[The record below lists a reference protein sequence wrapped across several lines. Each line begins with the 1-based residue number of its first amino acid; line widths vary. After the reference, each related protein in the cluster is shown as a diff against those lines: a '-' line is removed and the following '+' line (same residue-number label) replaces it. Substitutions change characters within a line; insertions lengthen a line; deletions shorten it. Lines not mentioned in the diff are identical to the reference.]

1 MEDTMSET
9 LEALERKREALYRK
23 LHNVGDLRRGLV
35 SDNFRKCGKPNC
47 ACAQEG
53 HSGHG
58 PQHLWNAT
66 IKGKSHAKNLK
77 EGPELRK
84 YLNET
89 ANHRVFRALCEE
101 LVEVNERICDARP
114 LLEAEGDDE
123 SAALKKKSRRRST
136 VKSRKK

>member
-1 MEDTMSET
+1 MAET
-9 LEALERKREALYRK
+9 LESLERKRETLYRK
-23 LHNVGDLRRGLV
+23 LHDVGDIRRGLV

-53 HSGHG
+53 HPGHG

-89 ANHRVFRALCEE
+89 ANHRIFRALCEE
-101 LVEVNERICDARP
+101 IVEVNERICEARP
-114 LLEAEGDDE
+114 LLDTEVDDE
-123 SAALKKKSRRRST
+123 SAALKKKSPRRST
-136 VKSRKK
+136 VKSKTK

>member
-1 MEDTMSET
+1 MAET
-9 LEALERKREALYRK
+9 LEALERKRETLYRK
-23 LHNVGDLRRGLV
+23 LHNLGDIRRGLV

-53 HSGHG
+53 HPGHG

-77 EGPELRK
+77 DGPELRK

-89 ANHRVFRALCEE
+89 SNHRIFRALCEE
-101 LVEVNERICDARP
+101 IVEVNERICNARP
-114 LLEAEGDDE
+114 LLDTEIDDE
-123 SAALKKKSRRRST
+123 SAALKKKSPRRST
-136 VKSRKK
+136 VKSRTK

>member
-1 MEDTMSET
+1 MGET
-9 LEALERKREALYRK
+9 LESLEKKREALYRK
-23 LHNVGDLRRGLV
+23 LHDVGDLRRGMV
-35 SDNFRKCGKPNC
+35 SENFRKCGKPNC

-53 HSGHG
+53 HPGHG

-101 LVEVNERICDARP
+101 LVEMNERICDTRP
-114 LLEAEGDDE
+114 LLEAESAGD
-123 SAALKKKSRRRST
+123 AAELKKKLRMRST
-136 VKSRKK
+136 VKSKKK

>member
-1 MEDTMSET
+1 MAET
-9 LEALERKREALYRK
+9 LESLERKRETLYRK
-23 LHNVGDLRRGLV
+23 LHGVGDIRRGLV

-53 HSGHG
+53 HPGHG

-89 ANHRVFRALCEE
+89 ANHRIFRALCEE
-101 LVEVNERICDARP
+101 IIEVNERICEARP
-114 LLEAEGDDE
+114 LLDTEVDDE
-123 SAALKKKSRRRST
+123 SATLKKKSPRRST
-136 VKSRKK
+136 VKSRMK

>member
-1 MEDTMSET
+1 MAET
-9 LEALERKREALYRK
+9 LEALERKRETLYRK
-23 LHNVGDLRRGLV
+23 LHDVGDIRRGLV

-53 HSGHG
+53 HPGHG

-77 EGPELRK
+77 DGPELRK

-89 ANHRVFRALCEE
+89 SNHRIFRALCEE
-101 LVEVNERICDARP
+101 IVEVNERICDARP
-114 LLEAEGDDE
+114 LLVTEVDDE
-123 SAALKKKSRRRST
+123 SAALKKKSPKKST
-136 VKSRKK
+136 VKSKTK

>member
-1 MEDTMSET
+1 MAET
-9 LEALERKREALYRK
+9 LESLDRKRETLYRK
-23 LHNVGDLRRGLV
+23 LHDIGDIRRGLV

-47 ACAQEG
+47 VCAQEG
-53 HSGHG
+53 HPGHG

-89 ANHRVFRALCEE
+89 ANHRIFRALCEE
-101 LVEVNERICDARP
+101 IIELNERICEARP
-114 LLEAEGDDE
+114 LLDTEVDDE
-123 SAALKKKSRRRST
+123 SATLKKKSPRRST
-136 VKSRKK
+136 VKSRMK

>member
-1 MEDTMSET
+1 MTET
-9 LEALERKREALYRK
+9 LESLERKRETLYRK
-23 LHNVGDLRRGLV
+23 LHDVGDFRRGMV
-35 SDNFRKCGKPNC
+35 SENFRKCGKPNC

-77 EGPELRK
+77 DGAELRK

-101 LVEVNERICDARP
+101 LVELNERICDARP
-114 LLEAEGDDE
+114 LLEAEENGE
-123 SAALKKKSRRRST
+123 SAALKKKSRMRST
-136 VKSRKK
+136 VKSKTK

>member
-1 MEDTMSET
+1 MAET
-9 LEALERKREALYRK
+9 LESLERKRETLYRK
-23 LHNVGDLRRGLV
+23 LHDVGDIRRGLV

-53 HSGHG
+53 HPGHG

-77 EGPELRK
+77 DGPELRK

-89 ANHRVFRALCEE
+89 SNHRIFRALCEE
-101 LVEVNERICDARP
+101 IVEVNERICDARP
-114 LLEAEGDDE
+114 LIDTEVDDE
-123 SAALKKKSRRRST
+123 SAALKKKSPRRST
-136 VKSRKK
+136 VKSKTK

>member
-1 MEDTMSET
+1 MGET
-9 LEALERKREALYRK
+9 LESLERKRETLYRK
-23 LHNVGDLRRGLV
+23 LHDVGDFKRGMV
-35 SDNFRKCGKPNC
+35 SENFRKCGKPNC

-53 HSGHG
+53 HPGHG

-77 EGPELRK
+77 EGTELRK

-89 ANHRVFRALCEE
+89 ENHRVFRALCEE

-114 LLEAEGDDE
+114 LLETEGDDE
-123 SAALKKKSRRRST
+123 SGALKKKSPGRST

>member
-1 MEDTMSET
+1 MGET
-9 LEALERKREALYRK
+9 LESLERKREALYRK
-23 LHNVGDLRRGLV
+23 LHDVGDFKRGMV

-53 HSGHG
+53 HPGHG

-66 IKGKSHAKNLK
+66 IKGKSHAKNLR

-101 LVEVNERICDARP
+101 IVEVNEHICDARP
-114 LLEAEGDDE
+114 LVEAEGEGE
-123 SAALKKKSRRRST
+123 SAALKKKSRMRST
-136 VKSRKK
+136 VKSKPK

>member
-1 MEDTMSET
+1 MAET
-9 LEALERKREALYRK
+9 LESLERKREALYRK
-23 LHNVGDLRRGLV
+23 LHDVGDIRRGMV
-35 SDNFRKCGKPNC
+35 SENFRKCGKPNC
-47 ACAQEG
+47 VCAQEG
-53 HSGHG
+53 HPGHG

-77 EGPELRK
+77 EGTELRK

-101 LVEVNERICDARP
+101 IVEVNERICDARP

-123 SAALKKKSRRRST
+123 SAALKKKSLRRST
-136 VKSRKK
+136 VKSKTK

>member
-1 MEDTMSET
+1 MAET
-9 LEALERKREALYRK
+9 LEALERKRETLYRK
-23 LHNVGDLRRGLV
+23 LHDVGDIRRGLI

-47 ACAQEG
+47 ACALEG
-53 HSGHG
+53 HPGHG

-89 ANHRVFRALCEE
+89 ANHRIFRALCEE
-101 LVEVNERICDARP
+101 IVEVNERICEARP
-114 LLEAEGDDE
+114 LLDTEVDDQ
-123 SAALKKKSRRRST
+123 SAALKKKSPRRSP